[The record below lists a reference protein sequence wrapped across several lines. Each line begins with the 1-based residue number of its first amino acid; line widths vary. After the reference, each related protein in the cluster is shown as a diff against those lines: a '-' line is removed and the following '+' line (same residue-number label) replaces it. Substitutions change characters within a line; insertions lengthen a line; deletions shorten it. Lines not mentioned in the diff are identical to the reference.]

1 MPVFKVTR
9 SSFAIADE
17 SLWGTFV
24 PPTHWYL
31 LEDGG
36 QDFHVVT
43 DRGFVASASE
53 GFLRSTGVVPGV
65 HHTEG
70 NVSIICTFNKLGKI
84 LRHIFGDTGTTGAAV
99 ETTSFLHTWVENP
112 TFPLWSAFPSLSVE
126 VPWNTIGTNSKG
138 NFTGAKIREA
148 RFHIETG
155 DVMRL
160 DLDMVGKTVAA
171 SATSI
176 GTYSFPASPIIA
188 ANDLRT
194 TPIVLSVQG
203 ITLRPRS
210 FSLTIRTGVQ
220 IASPTIDQ
228 TTIPE
233 PIRGGTMEVEWEAE
247 CEADNA
253 DLLDELI
260 GNNWPT
266 ILAPV
271 IFRLESTLAGAT
283 TVRNA
288 IQFNM
293 PWCAI
298 NAGGDPHLD
307 RLGEPT
313 ILHLEGRATREDE
326 GVLIPPA
333 AKMLTMTIVNRNSTT
348 GDL

>member
-1 MPVFKVTR
+1 MVLKVTR
-9 SSFAIADE
+9 SAFAVADE
-17 SLWGTFV
+17 TVWGTFV
-24 PPTHWYL
+24 TPTRFYL

-70 NVSIICTFNKLGKI
+70 NVSIICTFSQLGK
-84 LRHIFGDTGTTGAAV
+84 LLKHIFGAASAAPVVSDTTAGT
-99 ETTSFLHTWVENP
+99 HTWFEDP
-112 TFPLWSAFPSLSVE
+112 TFPIWTTNPSLSVE
-126 VPWNTIGTNSKG
+126 VPWNTIGTGSKG
-138 NFTGAKIREA
+138 NFTGSKIREA

-155 DVMRL
+155 DAMRL
-160 DLDMVGKTVAA
+160 DLDMVGKTVAP
-171 SATSI
+171 SAT
-176 GTYSFPASPIIA
+176 TPTAYVFPASPIIA
-188 ANDLRT
+188 ANNLGSNV
-194 TPIVLSVQG
+194 VLSVQG
-203 ITLRPRS
+203 ITLRPRN

-233 PIRGGTMEVEWEAE
+233 PIRGGTIEVEWEAE
-247 CEADNA
+247 CEADDTA
-253 DLLDELI
+253 LVDEMV

-271 IFRLESTLAGAT
+271 IFRLESTLAGAAT
-283 TVRNA
+283 ARNA
-288 IQFNM
+288 IQFSM
-293 PWCAI
+293 PWCVI

-313 ILHLEGRATREDE
+313 LLHLEGRATREDE
-326 GVLIPPA
+326 GVVIPPT
-333 AKMLTMTIVNRNSTT
+333 AKMITTTIVNRIVTA
-348 GDL
+348 DA